1 MKQSQQGQTLKGRR
15 ISILARWILF
25 ITVTVFIC
33 LLGTTIML
41 NQTARQS
48 FDSQFEEKN
57 QFKAISA
64 AREIEKQMG
73 QYAYSLEQLGDTIA
87 LVHNHGGNIEE
98 LAPRYLTAV
107 QEKDPSLVAAY
118 FISSATGKLH
128 IAPPADLGKDARE
141 TRTYKEVAEKKKTL
155 WMEVYKDEISQ
166 KMMISVIAP
175 VLAKGQLLGA
185 IGYDIDLQS
194 LSSVRGSIEKLGQN
208 KLIVLDK
215 QGLVIT
221 SYLQG
226 MDGKTLDPK
235 SSGKIK
241 GAEDAISNKE
251 EFAKTFG
258 WVSQVYAP
266 ETKLIEVEM
275 EQVHYQASVA
285 DVAHVGWKLV
295 ALADEAELSQAQSS
309 FMKTSMI
316 AMILALLFG
325 AVVSFFIAKQLLKV
339 VDMFRK
345 VTAKTANGDLVS
357 EATYPRNDEIGD
369 LNDSYNQL
377 VANMRTLIRQVHAN
391 ISTVDRAA
399 NGVRSVAVENAAAG
413 EEVARSADE
422 IATGA
427 TNVSVAI
434 ESSSQAVHVLNEEIE
449 LLIKQSHVIE
459 EVLEGASAQ
468 VKGGNEQVENLESSY
483 QKLENSFGQVTKI
496 VEELSDKSQSIS
508 SVTKAIS
515 EIAEQTNLLSL
526 NASIEAARAG
536 EHGRGF
542 AVVAN
547 EVRQLAEQAKQSTN
561 QIQETINL
569 LIGEMSKLVEVVEST
584 NAVNHTQKDA
594 VVHVSNAMKQMSDLL
609 SKMLVNIQE
618 EQLTIERIQEQK
630 EVVVESI
637 DSISAVSEQTAA
649 SSQQIASAMEEQ
661 SASTREVSQF
671 ANELTDM
678 VSELKKVVAQFETEK
693 AKDTK

>member
-1 MKQSQQGQTLKGRR
+1 MKQSNNEQTRKGRR
-15 ISILARWILF
+15 FSILARWIIF
-25 ITVTVFIC
+25 ISLTVFVC

-41 NQTARQS
+41 NQTASDS
-48 FDSQFEEKN
+48 FDRQFEEKN

-73 QYAYSLEQLGDTIA
+73 HYAYSLEQLADTIA
-87 LVHNHGGNIEE
+87 LVHNYGGNLEE

-107 QEKDPSLVAAY
+107 QQKDPSLVATY

-128 IAPPADLGKDARE
+128 IAPPADFGKDARE
-141 TRTYKEVAEKKKTL
+141 TRTYKEISEKKKTL
-155 WMEVYKDEISQ
+155 WMEVYKDEISN

-175 VLAKGQLLGA
+175 VLAKDQLLGA

-194 LSSVRGSIEKLGQN
+194 LSSFRESIEKLGHN
-208 KLIVLDK
+208 KLIVMDK

-251 EFAKTFG
+251 EFAKKFG
-258 WVSQVYAP
+258 WVSQVYVP
-266 ETKLIEVEM
+266 GTKLIEVDM
-275 EQVHYQASVA
+275 DQIQYQASVA
-285 DVAHVGWKLV
+285 DVTQVGWKLV
-295 ALADEAELSQAQSS
+295 ALTDEAELSQAQSS
-309 FMKTSMI
+309 FMKTSLV

-325 AVVSFFIAKQLLKV
+325 ALVSYFIAKQLLKV

-345 VTAKTANGDLVS
+345 VMALTANGDLVTEVKYVS
-357 EATYPRNDEIGD
+357 NDEIGD
-369 LNDSYNQL
+369 LKDSYNQL
-377 VANMRTLIRQVHAN
+377 VTNIRALIRQVHAN

-399 NGVRSVAVENAAAG
+399 NGVRSVAIENAAAG

-427 TNVSVAI
+427 TNTAVAI
-434 ESSSQAVHVLNEEIE
+434 ESSSKAVHVLNEEIE

-468 VKGGNEQVENLESSY
+468 VQGGNEQVDHLESSY
-483 QKLENSFGQVTKI
+483 RKLESSFEQVTKI
-496 VEELSDKSQSIS
+496 VDELSDKSQSIS

-547 EVRQLAEQAKQSTN
+547 EVRQLAEQAKHSTN

-569 LIGEMSKLVEVVEST
+569 LMGEMSKLVEVVHST
-584 NAVNHTQKDA
+584 NAVNQTQKDA
-594 VVHVSNAMKQMSDLL
+594 VIHVSTAMKQMSESLG
-609 SKMLVNIQE
+609 KMLVNIQD
-618 EQLTIERIQEQK
+618 EQLTINRIQAHK

-649 SSQQIASAMEEQ
+649 SSQQIASVMEEQ

-671 ANELTDM
+671 ANELTEM
-678 VSELKKVVAQFETEK
+678 VSALKNVVAQFETEK
-693 AKDTK
+693 EKK